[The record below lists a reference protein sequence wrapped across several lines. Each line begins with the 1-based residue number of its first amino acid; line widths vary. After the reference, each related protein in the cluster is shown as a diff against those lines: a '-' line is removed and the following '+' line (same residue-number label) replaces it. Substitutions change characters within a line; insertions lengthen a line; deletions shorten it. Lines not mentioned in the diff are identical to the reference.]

1 MSFSLWRKKQPVT
14 PDIGAAPVGSASGS
28 PAVAAPS
35 APPVPSGT
43 VEAKPTDDQ
52 IDCFGMTHQGKVR
65 KTNQDHFLICSLHR
79 QMMLHGTSLTDLGAL
94 PVGRERMAFLAM
106 VADGVGSGARG
117 GEASR
122 HAVEWLT
129 RYVAEAMQTYY
140 VSDATADGFVQA
152 LSDAAY
158 RAHASMQD
166 LQRADSD
173 LEGMATTLTM
183 LLFVWPWVNVLQVG
197 DSRYYRYENGEL
209 TQVTRDQ
216 TMAAALV
223 EQGVFSPEEAGRTR
237 WANVLSSSLGG
248 KQTAP
253 VVSRLPSNLSVVHL
267 LCSDGLTKHVSDERI
282 RERLA
287 NLTSARQA
295 CEALIED
302 ALEGGGSDNIT
313 VVVGRATPRPAT

>member
-1 MSFSLWRKKQPVT
+1 MAFSLWGKKEP
-14 PDIGAAPVGSASGS
+14 AAPAEAAAGA
-28 PAVAAPS
+28 PAAAVAAPP
-35 APPVPSGT
+35 APVPG
-43 VEAKPTDDQ
+43 VIEAKPTDDQ

-79 QMMLHGTSLTDLGAL
+79 QVQLHGTSLTDLESL

-106 VADGVGSGARG
+106 VADGVGGGARG

-129 RYVAEAMQTYY
+129 RYAAETMQTYY

-152 LSDAAY
+152 LSEAAY

-166 LQRADSD
+166 LARADPE
-173 LEGMATTLTM
+173 LEGMATTLTL

-223 EQGVFSPEEAGRTR
+223 EQGVFSAEEAGRTR
-237 WANVLSSSLGG
+237 WANVLASSLGG

-267 LCSDGLTKHVSDERI
+267 LCSDGLTKHVSDARI
-282 RERLA
+282 KERLA
-287 NLTSARQA
+287 SLTSSRQA
-295 CEALIED
+295 CEALIAD

-313 VVVGRATPRPAT
+313 VVVGRVAPKPSA

>member
-1 MSFSLWRKKQPVT
+1 M
-14 PDIGAAPVGSASGS
+14 
-28 PAVAAPS
+28 
-35 APPVPSGT
+35 
-43 VEAKPTDDQ
+43 EAKPTDDQ
-52 IDCFGMTHQGKVR
+52 IDCFGMTHPGKVR
-65 KTNQDHFLICSLHR
+65 KTNQDQFLICSLHR
-79 QMMLHGTSLTDLGAL
+79 QVILHGTSLTDLASL

-129 RYVAEAMQTYY
+129 RYVAEAMQAYY
-140 VSDATADGFVQA
+140 VSDATADTFVQA

-158 RAHASMQD
+158 RAHGSMQD
-166 LQRADSD
+166 LQRADPD

-248 KQTAP
+248 QQTAP
-253 VVSRLPSNLSVVHL
+253 VVTRLPSNLTVIHL
-267 LCSDGLTKHVSDERI
+267 LCSDGLTKHVSDARI
-282 RERLA
+282 KERLA
-287 NLTSARQA
+287 TLTSAQQA
-295 CEALIED
+295 CEALIQD

-313 VVVGRATPRPAT
+313 VVVGRAVPKPSA